1 LLNSANGKAREP
13 RSRERFPADR
23 RRMTRMILA
32 GLVAGTALL
41 SAAGYVFLR
50 HLEDIST
57 SAAAVSPEAPAAL
70 GAGKPTVSVG
80 VVSRYNPTM
89 IYQGYQPIMDY
100 LTSVTPYRFELR
112 LGNSYAQTVADLVA
126 GRVAAAF
133 LGNLV
138 YLNAHRRYAVLPV
151 LKPLNEHGQPFYSDV
166 VITRDD
172 SPVATLSDLR
182 GRSLALPSAES
193 FSAAWLTHFAL
204 ARVSLRPEDLKQMRS
219 FDHHYTV
226 VFQVLR
232 GAFDAGV
239 VREHVATE
247 YLSKGIRIIAR
258 SDPLPTSPIVVRHDH
273 DPAITSV
280 LRDALLALDPSS
292 PAGRATVVKWDPE
305 FTHGFARARD
315 EDYQPLRALLAS
327 AGLLP

>member
-1 LLNSANGKAREP
+1 LNSNANAKAREP
-13 RSRERFPADR
+13 SSRDRLLADR
-23 RRMTRMILA
+23 GRMRRTILA
-32 GLVAGTALL
+32 GLVAATALL

-57 SAAAVSPEAPAAL
+57 PAAGARPEAPAAL
-70 GAGKPTVSVG
+70 GAGKPTVFVG

-112 LGNSYAQTVADLVA
+112 LGNSYAQTVEDLVA

-133 LGNLV
+133 LGSLI
-138 YLNAHRRYAVLPV
+138 YLDAHSRYAVVPV
-151 LKPLNEHGQPFYSDV
+151 LKPLNEHGQPFFRTV

-172 SPVATLSDLR
+172 SPVAALSDLR
-182 GRSLALPSAES
+182 GRSLALPSLES

-204 ARVSLRPEDLKQMRS
+204 GRVGLRPEDLKLVRS

-239 VREHVATE
+239 VRERVATE

-258 SDPLPTSPIVVRHDH
+258 SDPLPASPIVVRHDH
-273 DPAITSV
+273 DPAITSA

-292 PAGRATVVKWDPE
+292 PAGRATVAKWDPE
-305 FTHGFARARD
+305 FTHGFVAARD
-315 EDYQPLRALLAS
+315 EDYQPLRALLAR
-327 AGLLP
+327 AGLRP